1 LHHLFAEVH
10 TPGRVPGH
18 RRGDPARKGAM
29 HTQEARTIGQRL
41 CEIRIWRGK
50 TLRVIAERA
59 GITESY
65 LCRLELG
72 RCQVAR
78 RSLLEALAAAL
89 EVAPGELTGAH
100 ELTSAKGMGEV
111 HAAVVALRVAL
122 ADNALDDPAD
132 DVARSWPELAMTL
145 HWVNSALR
153 PAADYAAMGLV
164 LPDLIADLH
173 AVATTVPAHRRDALA
188 GLLDVYT
195 AVTFTAKH
203 LGEPDL
209 ATVAA
214 MHARA
219 VAAVLDSP
227 AHIALAELLRAH
239 AVSSPARARSL
250 VLAAHAADRVA
261 PSVGIDL
268 DAAEMYGMLHLTCA
282 LNAAALR
289 RPAESADHQAE
300 AADVAARV
308 GAGTNFGHQSFGVA
322 NLGFWRVHLAVERGE
337 GGKVRELA
345 RNVDPSAVKLG
356 PSRRAA
362 YYTDLGRGLAT
373 ERAHRQDAVAALR
386 TAEQLAPQRV
396 RANPFARE
404 TVVSLLR
411 HVQKDAI
418 GRELRGMAY
427 RMGIGVS

>member
-1 LHHLFAEVH
+1 
-10 TPGRVPGH
+10 
-18 RRGDPARKGAM
+18 M
-29 HTQEARTIGQRL
+29 HAQEARTIGQRL
-41 CEIRIWRGK
+41 REIRAWRGK
-50 TLRVIAERA
+50 TLRVVAERA

-72 RCQVAR
+72 RCQVTR

-100 ELTSAKGMGEV
+100 ELTSAEGMGEV

-132 DVARSWPELAMTL
+132 DAARSWPELAMTL
-145 HWVNSALR
+145 HRVNSALR

-164 LPDLIADLH
+164 LPELITELH
-173 AVATTVPAHRRDALA
+173 AVATTLPAHRRDALV

-195 AVTFTAKH
+195 AATFTAKH

-219 VAAVLDSP
+219 VAAELDSP
-227 AHIALAELLRAH
+227 AHTALAELLRAH

-250 VLAAHAADRVA
+250 VLAARAADRVA
-261 PSVGIDL
+261 SSVGIDL
-268 DAAEMYGMLHLTCA
+268 GAAEMYGMLHLTCA

-289 RPAESADHQAE
+289 RHAESAEHQAE

-345 RNVDPSAVKLG
+345 RDVDPSAVKLG

-373 ERAHRQDAVAALR
+373 ERAHRQEAVAALR
-386 TAEQLAPQRV
+386 TAERLAPQRV

-404 TVVSLLR
+404 TVMGLLR
-411 HVQKDAI
+411 HVRQDAI

-427 RMGIGVS
+427 RMGIGVG